1 MSEQKSESANVS
13 DFIDRIP
20 GTIRWGL
27 VLSALI
33 AVIPSTVIFFFLDQ
47 SIQSTRAL
55 ILENGDRIGRVEARL
70 QKSLAQQATSL
81 DRVKDDVDAIR
92 LFLATSDKD
101 GAELS
106 LSPNVQEYPYD
117 RLGLGG
123 VGPERVPDFFTFSI
137 GLPFAADT
145 AVIEA
150 EKSELSVIL
159 RRALIADDRFDYSD
173 LEHEIEV
180 YESYYFPEE
189 SDNPRLELV
198 AVAVFRTTK
207 P

>member
-1 MSEQKSESANVS
+1 MSEQKTETANIS

-20 GTIRWGL
+20 GMIRWGL
-27 VLSALI
+27 VLSVWGAFI
-33 AVIPSTVIFFFLDQ
+33 SPAIIYFFLDH

-55 ILENGDRIGRVEARL
+55 IAENGERIGRVEARL
-70 QKSLAQQATSL
+70 QQSLAQQAQSL
-81 DRVKDDVDAIR
+81 DRIKDDVDAIR

-106 LSPNVQEYPYD
+106 LSPNIGEYPCE

-123 VGPERVPDFFTFSI
+123 TGPERVPDFFTFSK
-137 GLPFAADT
+137 GLPFAASAAT
-145 AVIEA
+145 SNA
-150 EKSELSVIL
+150 EKAELSVVL
-159 RRALIADDRFDYSD
+159 RRALIADDRFGFSD
-173 LEHEIEV
+173 NEHEIEV

-198 AVAVFRTTK
+198 AVTVYK
-207 P
+207 EPPL